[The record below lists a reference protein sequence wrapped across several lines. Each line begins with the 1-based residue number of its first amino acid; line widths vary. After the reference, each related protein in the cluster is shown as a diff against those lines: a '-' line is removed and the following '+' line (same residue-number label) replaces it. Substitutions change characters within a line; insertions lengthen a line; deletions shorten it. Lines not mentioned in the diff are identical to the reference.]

1 MPENLPNL
9 GKKTDI
15 QVHEEPKFP
24 NKMKLRISTP
34 RQTIIKIFKVK
45 EKFPK
50 TAREKQITIYME
62 TL

>member
-15 QVHEEPKFP
+15 QVQKEPKFP
-24 NKMKLRISTP
+24 NKMKLRISIP
-34 RQTIIKIFKVK
+34 RQTMIKIFKVK

-50 TAREKQITIYME
+50 TAR
-62 TL
+62 